1 MKTPS
6 TLIPYIQYEIRY
18 SNILNFTGWVRDIVN
33 PFVKVATSI
42 SLDAPNSHRERI
54 ILNFDDEY
62 MQMFVTWDRIIFK
75 SEGDIDKLKH
85 SNSTINTV
93 FFKLVEKISSHES
106 FGTHLNQLLFVT
118 YVNIK
123 TEKKDKVYTDLKSKY
138 LKTKAD
144 DILGEKADF
153 AITLQE
159 VKDKIRSSITFGPYV
174 GIPDLSTRNMIPIN
188 NTLAAKCSGIG
199 EMAEI
204 KLFSENQKVVKFDSF
219 KELIIQAAS
228 LKDKLWK

>member
-75 SEGDIDKLKH
+75 SEGDM
-85 SNSTINTV
+85 NTMARLS
-93 FFKLVEKISSHES
+93 LVRNPSAPAQGSSAS
-106 FGTHLNQLLFVT
+106 ML
-118 YVNIK
+118 IRI
-123 TEKKDKVYTDLKSKY
+123 
-138 LKTKAD
+138 
-144 DILGEKADF
+144 IL
-153 AITLQE
+153 T
-159 VKDKIRSSITFGPYV
+159 
-174 GIPDLSTRNMIPIN
+174 
-188 NTLAAKCSGIG
+188 
-199 EMAEI
+199 
-204 KLFSENQKVVKFDSF
+204 
-219 KELIIQAAS
+219 
-228 LKDKLWK
+228 